1 MKKLVATAPRVAAL
15 VEYEDR
21 AILANE
27 VKIRVRFGAPKH
39 GTEVVDFR
47 AASPFI
53 DEDFNGEWQMFVTTA
68 RALRRCGV
76 PGWGVFTNKEL
87 QGGGPLIDIGIHM
100 LDAAMYVLGF
110 PAVKSVNAHSFQKIG
125 TQKSC
130 GQFGEW
136 DPATYSVE
144 DSLFGTIEFHNGGI
158 LWLET
163 SFALNIREQS
173 IMNVSF
179 CGDKAGATLFPAH
192 IYTDNNG
199 ELMTLMQRELADDNR
214 HLRSMEAFIN
224 HVQGKPV
231 MIADAEQGYIIQQ
244 LVAALYQS
252 AETGT
257 RVEL

>member
-1 MKKLVATAPRVAAL
+1 M
-15 VEYEDR
+15 
-21 AILANE
+21 
-27 VKIRVRFGAPKH
+27 
-39 GTEVVDFR
+39 
-47 AASPFI
+47 
-53 DEDFNGEWQMFVTTA
+53 
-68 RALRRCGV
+68 
-76 PGWGVFTNKEL
+76 
-87 QGGGPLIDIGIHM
+87 
-100 LDAAMYVLGF
+100 
-110 PAVKSVNAHSFQKIG
+110 KSVNAHSFQKIG

-199 ELMTLMQRELADDNR
+199 ELMTLMQREMADDNR
-214 HLRSMEAFIN
+214 HLGSMEAFIN